1 MLVIAF
7 RIAVTLDVK
16 IRWIGVAVC
25 VNKWP
30 KNANFGF
37 SLFKTFNF
45 DCLLLKLLICSSRTK
60 KTYSAWFFLCGL
72 GQLTWFQGLKY
83 IPPSFLPRVTNQ
95 KSWKSDFLCHCSFIQ
110 CFYDAEILRRKP
122 KTFVKVI
129 QRFWYIQN
137 KRLTLKKFHQ
147 KQPKF
152 QSW

>member
-1 MLVIAF
+1 MSKLDGLVWLFVSTNGLKMQILGLVCF
-7 RIAVTLDVK
+7 KCSTLT
-16 IRWIGVAVC
+16 VC
-25 VNKWP
+25 
-30 KNANFGF
+30 
-37 SLFKTFNF
+37 
-45 DCLLLKLLICSSRTK
+45 CLCSWFVHQELK
-60 KTYSAWFFLCGL
+60 KTYSAWFVLCGL
-72 GQLTWFQGLKY
+72 GQWTWFQGLKHL
-83 IPPSFLPRVTNQ
+83 PPLFLPQVTNQ